1 MTTSKEFKRL
11 VERDK
16 RCLHCGETEAVAPNH
31 RVNRGMGGSK
41 KRDHASNLV
50 LICSVLNG
58 LIESDPRWA
67 ETARRHGWKLNSWEK
82 PHEVPV
88 FDALSA
94 RWYILDDDFG
104 RVETKQ
110 GRKN

>member
-1 MTTSKEFKRL
+1 MLTSKQFQRL

-50 LICSVLNG
+50 LICSRLNG
-58 LIESDPRWA
+58 LIESDPQWA
-67 ETARRHGWKLNSWEK
+67 QFARDRGWKLNSWET
-82 PHEVPV
+82 PQEVPV
-88 FDALSA
+88 FDVLSA
-94 RWYILDDDFG
+94 SWFILDDDYG
-104 RVETKQ
+104 KTVVK
-110 GRKN
+110 GRKP